1 MEHDVFQRHMDRTR
15 RRIDYSICVADGMD
29 ITSLPL
35 ADFVHIHTVVIE
47 QPGQPGFHVGD
58 LMGVDG

>member
-1 MEHDVFQRHMDRTR
+1 MDRTR

-47 QPGQPGFHVGD
+47 KPGQPGFHVGD
-58 LMGVDG
+58 LMGMDG